1 MNFEKKNVRVLLVTP
16 LPPPVGGIA
25 TWAELLLANSSC
37 CSAIDIVVINSALRN
52 RSIVNR
58 SLIKRLYFGSVHWFL
73 LLIKYVVFLSKNH
86 KSVVHLCSAGGIGFI
101 RDILFAIVSRAFF
114 CRFILHIH
122 RELDESTLRGVYS
135 IAFSLFAF
143 MDIEIVVL
151 TQKAKSVLDSKY
163 SGPSYIIPNMLDVD
177 RFNTSTIHDKKNEK
191 SKSGVVRLLFV
202 GHVVK
207 EKGVEELIDC
217 VRILLEE
224 KFEIELDLVG
234 PCELTYKLFLE
245 EKFSN
250 IIGRI
255 NFVGV
260 KSQRDV
266 YKYMAACDIFCL
278 PSHTEGMPYVI
289 LEAMAS
295 GCCILASK
303 VGAIPEMLEE
313 MEGVLIQ
320 PKNINA
326 LQEALTYLIT
336 NSEVRVNFGTNAKT
350 KVNRSYSCQAIV
362 PVLCNLWK
370 K

>member
-1 MNFEKKNVRVLLVTP
+1 MNSEKNTRVLLITP

-25 TWAELLLANSSC
+25 TWADLVLANSSL
-37 CSAIDIVVINSALRN
+37 CSSTDIVVINSALRY

-58 SLIKRLYFGSVHWFL
+58 SLIKRLYFGIIHWFL
-73 LLIKYVVFLSKNH
+73 LLIKYVIFLSKNH

-101 RDILFAIVSRAFF
+101 RDIVFAMVARTFF

-135 IAFSLFAF
+135 VAFSLFAF
-143 MDIEIVVL
+143 MGVEIVVL
-151 TQKAKSVLDSKY
+151 TKKAKSVLDSRY
-163 SGPSYIIPNMLDVD
+163 SGPGYIIPNMLDVE
-177 RFNTSTIHDKKNEK
+177 RFATDLTRDKNNDG
-191 SKSGVVRLLFV
+191 SNSGVVRILFV

-207 EKGVEELIDC
+207 EKGVEELIEC
-217 VRILLEE
+217 VRILLQN
-224 KFEIELDLVG
+224 KFEVELDLVG
-234 PCELTYKLFLE
+234 PCELVYKLFLE
-245 EKFSN
+245 EKFSS
-250 IIGRI
+250 IINRI

-278 PSHTEGMPYVI
+278 PSYTEGMPYVI

-295 GCCILASK
+295 GCCIIASN

-313 MEGVLIQ
+313 KEGVLIQ

-326 LQEALTYLIT
+326 LQEALAYLIK
-336 NSEVRVNFGTNAKT
+336 NSEARVNFGTNAKT
-350 KVNRSYSCQAIV
+350 KVNRIYSCQVIV
-362 PVLCNLWK
+362 PALCNLWNK
-370 K
+370 